1 MKEVK
6 INKRFLVQSKKAL
19 REFGR
24 DNKFNLKHW
33 SAIEKADEELPYFKE
48 GFTNEQIISMTLPD
62 SVVGRLNELKQL
74 LERLGFNIAE
84 DFVA

>member
-19 REFGR
+19 RELR
-24 DNKFNLKHW
+24 DRNFNMDHW